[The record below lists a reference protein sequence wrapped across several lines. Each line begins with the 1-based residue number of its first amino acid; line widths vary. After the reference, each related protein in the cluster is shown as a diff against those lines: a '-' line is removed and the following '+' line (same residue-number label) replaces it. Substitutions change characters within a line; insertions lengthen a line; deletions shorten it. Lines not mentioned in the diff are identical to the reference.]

1 MDCER
6 GLCTEA
12 QGLDLKWTRLSDSD
26 TAKKAE
32 DGTWASGSTRT
43 LPPDLCPCVPG
54 AAHTLLGS
62 LDQSV
67 WRVELEMA
75 GGIPAALERRLGGQ
89 TQWDTGIWWAEVK
102 VWKGEGGHSFQLR
115 RRPGQASAAE
125 SMKSGQ
131 EIGCQWERGLW
142 SLSTDTRTSAV
153 LSHVPLQTPMG
164 APTESL
170 QNVQGRVGWGR
181 HGHPGGGS
189 VAARSAWQKESLP
202 KRPHRLT
209 CKFHR
214 SYAEP
219 AVLRVWP

>member
-1 MDCER
+1 MAPGHLLAPGPCPLISVR
-6 GLCTEA
+6 VYQVLPTHSWAHWIGACGGLSWKWQEA
-12 QGLDLKWTRLSDSD
+12 SQL
-26 TAKKAE
+26 
-32 DGTWASGSTRT
+32 
-43 LPPDLCPCVPG
+43 
-54 AAHTLLGS
+54 H
-62 LDQSV
+62 
-67 WRVELEMA
+67 WRE
-75 GGIPAALERRLGGQ
+75 GWGGQ

-102 VWKGEGGHSFQLR
+102 VWKGEGGRSFQLR

-153 LSHVPLQTPMG
+153 LSHVPLQTPAG

-219 AVLRVWP
+219 AVLGVWPWGQELAGGPRLGLHPRLPG